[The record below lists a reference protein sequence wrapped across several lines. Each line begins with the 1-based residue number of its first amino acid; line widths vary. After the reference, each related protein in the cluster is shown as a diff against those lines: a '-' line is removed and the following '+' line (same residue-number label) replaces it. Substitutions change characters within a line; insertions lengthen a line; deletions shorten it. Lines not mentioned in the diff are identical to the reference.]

1 MKSRLNLGC
10 GKDYREG
17 YVNLDISKDVGAD
30 IVWDAVGSG
39 LPFEDDSF
47 DEVLVNN
54 MLTQINLFKDF
65 VYVINE
71 LHRVCSGKI
80 YIRVPNA
87 DDTCAFQDPADARRF
102 TDQTF
107 TYMEHGHRRY
117 EQYGKHYGFKPFTV
131 ELLENNGR
139 QMSFV
144 LCPVKRN

>member
-1 MKSRLNLGC
+1 MKLNLGC

-17 YVNLDISKDVGAD
+17 YVNLDTSKDVGAD
-30 IVWDAVGSG
+30 IVWDAVTSG

-47 DEVLVNN
+47 DEILVNN
-54 MLTQINLFKDF
+54 MLTQILHGREF
-65 VYVINE
+65 VYVMNE
-71 LHRVCSGKI
+71 LHRVCKGKI

-87 DDTCAFQDPADARRF
+87 DDTCAFQDPMDCRRF

-117 EQYGKHYGFKPFTV
+117 EQYGKTYGFKPFTV
-131 ELLENNGR
+131 ELVENNGR